1 MPRSGAF
8 IFHSS
13 VYLPPLI
20 FSLTD
25 LLILFILES
34 LTLIKN
40 IKVSPMKRLQ
50 QTGMTLIEVLVTLGI
65 VAILATVAAPSL
77 QSMIE
82 RNQLQA
88 LTNNMVSNLYYA
100 RSEAAK
106 RGFTVALCASDAG
119 QTVCDANAANFANG
133 WIIFTDYDRNGTL
146 TDAATQFDTNGDGVL
161 DTSEQI
167 LVIGEA
173 PAERFTITSNG
184 NPANLISYRPT
195 GDTSPRTFSLLV
207 SKTSDNKALSRI
219 YFNTTG
225 RVRSCMITTGTDC

>member
-1 MPRSGAF
+1 
-8 IFHSS
+8 
-13 VYLPPLI
+13 
-20 FSLTD
+20 
-25 LLILFILES
+25 
-34 LTLIKN
+34 
-40 IKVSPMKRLQ
+40 MKRRQ
-50 QTGMTLIEVLVTLGI
+50 QTGMTLIEVMVTLGI

-88 LTNNMVSNLYYA
+88 LTNNVVSNLYYA

-106 RGFTVALCASDAG
+106 RGFTVAFCASDTG
-119 QTVCDANAANFANG
+119 QTACSSSATDFANG
-133 WIIFTDYDRNGTL
+133 WIIFTDYDRNGVL
-146 TDAATQFDTNGDGVL
+146 TASTTQFDTNGDGLL

-173 PAERFTITSNG
+173 LTERFKMTSNG

-195 GDTSPRTFSLLV
+195 GDTSPRTFSLRIA
-207 SKTSDNKALSRI
+207 KAADDKALSRI

-225 RVRSCMITTGTDC
+225 RVRSCMITSGENC